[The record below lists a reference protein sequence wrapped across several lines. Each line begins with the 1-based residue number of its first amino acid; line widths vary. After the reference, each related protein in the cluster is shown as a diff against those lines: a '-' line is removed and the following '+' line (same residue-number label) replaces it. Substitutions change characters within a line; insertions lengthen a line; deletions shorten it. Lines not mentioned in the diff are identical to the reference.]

1 MSELEAEVVA
11 TLHTLQRSIMK
22 HPMAAQA
29 LFAALIAEGREYA
42 ATPEGAR
49 LRDRLARSR
58 TIHRAR
64 IAWDVATM
72 NVLGDHEPGLMP
84 SALVEALARAG
95 SLADLEQRLADL
107 MEDGRG

>member
-1 MSELEAEVVA
+1 VSDAEVLG
-11 TLHTLQRSIMK
+11 TLHALQRAIVN
-22 HPMAAQA
+22 HPLAAQA
-29 LFAALIAEGREYA
+29 IFSALVAEGRAYA
-42 ATPEGAR
+42 ATDEGGR
-49 LRDRLARSR
+49 LRDRLSRSR